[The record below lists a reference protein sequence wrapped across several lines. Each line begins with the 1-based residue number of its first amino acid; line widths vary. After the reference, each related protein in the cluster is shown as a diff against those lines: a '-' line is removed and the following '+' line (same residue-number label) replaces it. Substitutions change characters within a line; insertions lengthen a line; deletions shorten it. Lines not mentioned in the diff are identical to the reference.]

1 MCGVCGIIGSGGHE
15 DWAESRVRWMMNNL
29 VHRGPD
35 EEGILKKP
43 GAMLGMR
50 RLSIIDLEGGRQ
62 PVYNE
67 NGDVGVVFN
76 GEIYNFPQLRG
87 ELEARHR
94 FRTRSDTEV
103 VVHAYEEW
111 GARFLEHLQGMFAFA
126 LWDGRAIDT
135 KPDSTGNVLLARDRL
150 GIKPLYYAFADGKL
164 FFASEVRA
172 LLAGEAVARRLS
184 AEAVEAYLLFGSVV
198 EPMTLVKGI
207 FSLPPGHSFTVACGT
222 PLLPHPTPYWD
233 VAALKHNAARDRNA
247 PHDMAS
253 AARATRPLLE
263 DAVRSHL
270 LADVPLGL
278 FLSSGIDSTAIA
290 ALAARERSGLRTF
303 TVIFPEEEF
312 SEARLA
318 RETASRLGCEHCEFV
333 LSAEQMQAR
342 LLDSIGALDQA
353 SMDGVNTFFVSWAA
367 RQVGL
372 KVALSGLGGDEV
384 FGGYPTFRATP
395 RVARIAALVR
405 LMPGP
410 VRNAVSTILLETSDS
425 GLLPLH
431 SDATRKLAAIW
442 SNPHAL
448 PHPYFYARMLFT
460 PQQTEQLLLPS
471 AFSPGCSGDRDGSV
485 VSWRSWIEQ
494 VSAQSDGLDG
504 GSAVSWLE
512 LRTYMV
518 DTLLRDTDAMSMH
531 HSLEVRVPLLD
542 HPLVEFV
549 AGLPDSVKVR
559 SGVSKAL
566 LAEAL
571 GDLLPREIVRQ
582 PKRTFT
588 FPWQRWLHGPLG
600 QEVGS
605 RLSGLSPSLA
615 GVLDAKTVQSIWASF
630 LAGRTGW
637 ARPWSLFVLN
647 EWVRRHVDA
656 AEPIAEPA
664 RTPADAIAS

>member
-1 MCGVCGIIGSGGHE
+1 MCGICGIIGTGGHN

-29 VHRGPD
+29 AHRGPD
-35 EEGILKKP
+35 DEGILKKP
-43 GAMLGMR
+43 GAILGMR
-50 RLSIIDLEGGRQ
+50 RLSIIDLEGGQQ

-76 GEIYNFPQLRG
+76 GEIYNFPQLRA
-87 ELEARHR
+87 ELEGRHR

-111 GARFLEHLQGMFAFA
+111 GTHFLERLRGMFAFA
-126 LWDGRAIDT
+126 LWDGRAVGT
-135 KPDSTGNVLLARDRL
+135 EPDSAGRVLLARDRL
-150 GIKPLYYAFADGKL
+150 GIKPLYYAYADGKL

-172 LLAGEAVARRLS
+172 LLASEAVTRRLA

-207 FSLPPGHSFTVACGT
+207 FSLPPGHSFTVACDT
-222 PLLPHPTPYWD
+222 PLLPSPAPYWD
-233 VAALKHNAARDRNA
+233 VAALKYKAVQDRDA
-247 PHDMAS
+247 PRDMAS
-253 AARATRPLLE
+253 AARVTRALLE

-278 FLSSGIDSTAIA
+278 FLSSGLDSTAIA

-303 TVIFPEEEF
+303 TVVFPEEEF

-333 LSAEQMQAR
+333 LSAEQMQAH
-342 LLDSIGALDQA
+342 LLDSVGALDQA

-372 KVALSGLGGDEV
+372 KVALSGLGGDEI
-384 FGGYPTFRATP
+384 FGGYPTFRTTP
-395 RVARIAALVR
+395 RVARVAALVKR
-405 LMPGP
+405 MPAP
-410 VRNAVSTILLETSDS
+410 VRNAMSKILLATGDS
-425 GLLPLH
+425 GLLPVH

-442 SNPHAL
+442 ANPEL
-448 PHPYFYARMLFT
+448 LHPYFYTRMLFT
-460 PQQTEQLLLPS
+460 PQQTERLLLPGTLS
-471 AFSPGCSGDRDGSV
+471 AGCSGDRVSPV

-494 VSAQSDGLDG
+494 VAAQAEGLSGD
-504 GSAVSWLE
+504 SAVSWLE

-549 AGLPDSVKVR
+549 AGLPDGVKVR

-571 GDLLPREIVRQ
+571 GDLLPREIVSQ

-600 QEVGS
+600 QEVGT

-615 GVLDAKTVQSIWASF
+615 GMLDAKTVQSIWGSF
-630 LAGRTGW
+630 LAGHTGW

-656 AEPIAEPA
+656 AAPLAEPA
-664 RTPADAIAS
+664 RAPADAIAS